1 MPFAGAGN
9 YPLWLNVLIFV
20 AAALV
25 IWPAGTRLARYM
37 SELSRITGLGQA
49 FVGMLLM
56 GGVTSLPEVANCLT
70 SAYIGNPTLA
80 VNNLLG
86 SAAINIALLAIAD
99 AAIGRDALTSV
110 VARPAT
116 LMQAV
121 LCLLLLTVV
130 AVAITVGD
138 VQVVGVGLWS
148 VGLAALSI
156 GSFWLAAG
164 YDERSPWE
172 LADAESLAQ
181 ARREADATSKARA
194 SATLRA
200 LIVKITIVGLAI
212 LAAGYSLA
220 QAGDAL
226 AEQTGLGTGLVG
238 FLLIGTST
246 SLPEL
251 SSITAAIRLRKYELA
266 IGEVLGTNFV
276 NISLILLADAVF
288 TGGPVIGELG
298 RFEVVSALLGSGLVA
313 LYTVGLLEH
322 RNPVVL
328 RMGYDSLAV
337 LVTFAGGVALLFTL
351 R

>member
-1 MPFAGAGN
+1 MPFAGAGD
-9 YPLWLNVLIFV
+9 YPLWLNALIFV
-20 AAALV
+20 AAAAV
-25 IWPAGTRLARYM
+25 IWPAGTRLARYL
-37 SELSRITGLGQA
+37 SELSTLTGLGQA

-56 GGVTSLPEVANCLT
+56 GSITSLPEVANCLT
-70 SAYIGNPTLA
+70 SAYIGNPALA

-86 SAAINIALLAIAD
+86 SASINVALLAVGD

-121 LCLLLLTVV
+121 LCLLLFTIV
-130 AVAITVGD
+130 AIAITVGD
-138 VQVVGVGLWS
+138 VQVAGVGLWA

-164 YDERSPWE
+164 YDKRSPWE
-172 LADAESLAQ
+172 LADSQAAQ
-181 ARREADATSKARA
+181 VPGEADSKSDAGGNV
-194 SATLRA
+194 TLGT
-200 LIVKITIVGLAI
+200 LIVKITIAGIVI
-212 LAAGYSLA
+212 FAAGYSLA

-226 AEQTGLGTGLVG
+226 ADQTGLGTGLVG
-238 FLLIGTST
+238 FLLIGGST

-251 SSITAAIRLRKYELA
+251 SSITGAIRLRKYELA
-266 IGEVLGTNFV
+266 IGEILGTNFV
-276 NISLILLADAVF
+276 NIALILLADAVF
-288 TGGPVIGELG
+288 TGGPVIEELG
-298 RFEVVSALLGSGLVA
+298 GFEVVSALLGSSLVA
-313 LYTVGLLEH
+313 LYIVGLLEH

-337 LVTFAGGVALLFTL
+337 LLTFAGGVALLFTL

>member
-1 MPFAGAGN
+1 MPFAGAGD

-20 AAALV
+20 AAAAL
-25 IWPAGTRLARYM
+25 IWPAGTRLAHYL

-56 GGVTSLPEVANCLT
+56 GSITSLPEVANCLT
-70 SAYIGNPTLA
+70 SAYIGSPALA

-86 SAAINIALLAIAD
+86 SASINILLLAIAD

-110 VARPAT
+110 VARPTT

-121 LCLLLLTVV
+121 LCSLLLTAV
-130 AVAITVGD
+130 AVAITTGD

-148 VGLAALSI
+148 VGLAVLSI

-164 YDERSPWE
+164 YDKRSPWE
-172 LADAESLAQ
+172 LSDPLPEQTQRAADP
-181 ARREADATSKARA
+181 TSDTRA
-194 SATLRA
+194 NATLGA
-200 LIVKITIVGLAI
+200 LIAKITVAGLVI
-212 LAAGYSLA
+212 LVAGYLLA

-226 AEQTGLGTGLVG
+226 AEQTGLGTGLIG
-238 FLLIGTST
+238 FLLIGTAT

-251 SSITAAIRLRKYELA
+251 SSVTAAIRLKKYELA

-276 NISLILLADAVF
+276 NIALILLADAVYI
-288 TGGPVIGELG
+288 GGPVIGELG
-298 RFEVVSALLGSGLVA
+298 RFEVVSALLGSSLVA
-313 LYTVGLLEH
+313 LYIVGLLEH

-337 LVTFAGGVALLFTL
+337 LLTFAGGVALLFSL